1 MKSTVLVQLNRAI
14 VTVVVILTVTACGL
28 IPAPTF
34 HISNG
39 FSGQVRDVENDQPL
53 AGVNV
58 IAVWPM
64 DAGGISGRRS
74 MGYLEVK
81 EAVTDANGRFRIEG
95 FATGAISVGSVTK
108 SAPDIHFFKSGFETR
123 PVTRKSAPG
132 AQSAVTERKDP
143 DSATHWLKRYPAE
156 AMANPNAYFKND
168 YPVVGVVRETMMY
181 AGFERAATVAGCDWM
196 KIPNFILAMDAEAK
210 RLKAMGSSEFNLR
223 SIERIKTFDSVY
235 GSKQCNKSIDEF
247 FGSFKP

>member
-14 VTVVVILTVTACGL
+14 VTLVLILTITACGL
-28 IPAPTF
+28 IPTPTF
-34 HISNG
+34 HISND

-74 MGYLEVK
+74 MGVLEVK

-108 SAPDIHFFKSGFETR
+108 GAPNIHFFKSGFETR

-132 AQSAVTERKDP
+132 AQSAVTERNDP

-156 AMANPNAYFKND
+156 AMANPIKQSNPIRKPLYDPLGTFLHD
-168 YPVVGVVRETMMY
+168 VVD
-181 AGFERAATVAGCDWM
+181 ACLWI
-196 KIPNFILAMDAEAK
+196 KIPKAILAMNLEAE
-210 RLKAMGSSEFNLR
+210 RLRASRLGDFDLLNLR
-223 SIERIKTFDSVY
+223 NLEGRGKYQVSTCPSAEV
-235 GSKQCNKSIDEF
+235 F
-247 FGSFKP
+247 FRNYKP